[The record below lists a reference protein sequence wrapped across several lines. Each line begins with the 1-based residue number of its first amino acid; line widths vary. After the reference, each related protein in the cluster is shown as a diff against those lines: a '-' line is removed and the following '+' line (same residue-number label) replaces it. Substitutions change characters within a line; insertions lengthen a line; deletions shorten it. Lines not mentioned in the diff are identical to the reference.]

1 MSKGDDPLEPPMSAL
16 WDSVPEPTTPDRN
29 RLRAVPP
36 PRPRLARIPF
46 LLVLIGIFGLG
57 MAGLLM
63 LNTTLQNQ
71 AFQARSLNR
80 QATELA
86 YVEADLQN
94 QLDAAGASSELARRA
109 SLLGMRPNPRPAFLV
124 LPKGKVIGN
133 PNRVTGSEVP
143 DLVVKTKA
151 QLASERATRIA
162 AREAKAARKA
172 AKAKA
177 AKEKA
182 EAAKQAKQTKK
193 KQQEAERG
201 RV

>member
-1 MSKGDDPLEPPMSAL
+1 MSAL
-16 WDSVPEPTTPDRN
+16 WAGFAEGASPGRS

-36 PRPRLARIPF
+36 PRRRLARVPF

-71 AFQARSLNR
+71 AFEARSLNR
-80 QATELA
+80 QASELA

-94 QLDAAGASSELARRA
+94 RLDAAGAPAELARRA
-109 SLLGMRPNPRPAFLV
+109 SSIGMRPNPRPAFLM
-124 LPKGKVIGN
+124 LPKGKIVGD
-133 PNRVTGSEVP
+133 PTPVQGSEVP
-143 DLVVKTKA
+143 ALVVKTRA
-151 QLASERATRIA
+151 QLAAERATRIA
-162 AREAKAARKA
+162 AKKAKAAK
-172 AKAKA
+172 KA

-182 EAAKQAKQTKK
+182 GREKADAAKRAKEAKK
-193 KQQEAERG
+193 KQQDAEEG

>member
-1 MSKGDDPLEPPMSAL
+1 MSAL

-143 DLVVKTKA
+143 DLVVKTRA

-182 EAAKQAKQTKK
+182 EAAKQAKQAKK

>member
-1 MSKGDDPLEPPMSAL
+1 MSAL
-16 WDSVPEPTTPDRN
+16 WASVPEPTTPDRT

-94 QLDAAGASSELARRA
+94 QLDAAGASGELARRA

>member
-1 MSKGDDPLEPPMSAL
+1 MSAL

-182 EAAKQAKQTKK
+182 EAAKQAKQAKK

>member
-1 MSKGDDPLEPPMSAL
+1 MGRPPRT
-16 WDSVPEPTTPDRN
+16 DQPRRT

-71 AFQARSLNR
+71 VFQARSLNR

-94 QLDAAGASSELARRA
+94 QLDAAGASGELARRA

-133 PNRVTGSEVP
+133 PTPVTGSEVP

-162 AREAKAARKA
+162 AKKAKAAKKA

-182 EAAKQAKQTKK
+182 EAAKQAKNTKQAKK
-193 KQQEAERG
+193 KQQDADRG

>member
-1 MSKGDDPLEPPMSAL
+1 M
-16 WDSVPEPTTPDRN
+16 
-29 RLRAVPP
+29 
-36 PRPRLARIPF
+36 
-46 LLVLIGIFGLG
+46 LIGIFGLG

-124 LPKGKVIGN
+124 LPKGKVIGS
-133 PNRVTGSEVP
+133 PTRVTDRRCPTSW
-143 DLVVKTKA
+143 
-151 QLASERATRIA
+151 
-162 AREAKAARKA
+162 
-172 AKAKA
+172 
-177 AKEKA
+177 
-182 EAAKQAKQTKK
+182 
-193 KQQEAERG
+193 
-201 RV
+201 